1 MTFNPNAGA
10 INCQGLVT
18 DATDVLAASSTMS
31 YTHPFNAI
39 AQFVVVAWESSDLS
53 SFSPL
58 SAPLHQQVATSTS
71 SEGDGTSLST
81 ANTNLVAPSN
91 GLPQNTKIGLGVGI
105 PCGVILVCA
114 AVGLL
119 VYRRRLRHLRST
131 PGTIRT
137 TEDPTAAGV
146 VTKAELGGDSYVHE
160 IGGKQVLA
168 EADDVYA
175 RHELEGN

>member
-146 VTKAELGGDSYVHE
+146 ITATFMKSAASKYLLRLTMCMLGMS
-160 IGGKQVLA
+160 
-168 EADDVYA
+168 
-175 RHELEGN
+175 

>member
-39 AQFVVVAWESSDLS
+39 AQFAVVAWESSDLS

-81 ANTNLVAPSN
+81 ANTNHVAPSN

-105 PCGVILVCA
+105 PCGGQCFVDFHHPVVVDEDEVAIGCA
-114 AVGLL
+114 RVSPDVEMG
-119 VYRRRLRHLRST
+119 
-131 PGTIRT
+131 
-137 TEDPTAAGV
+137 DAGRWV
-146 VTKAELGGDSYVHE
+146 EL
-160 IGGKQVLA
+160 
-168 EADDVYA
+168 
-175 RHELEGN
+175 